1 MGNEVPPKFDFGGIL
16 CLKTCSIYNV
26 TYLYFSIIHLLT
38 SIPINYTNTSF
49 THSL

>member
-1 MGNEVPPKFDFGGIL
+1 MKYPQSSTLGVIL
-16 CLKTCSIYNV
+16 CLKTCSINNV